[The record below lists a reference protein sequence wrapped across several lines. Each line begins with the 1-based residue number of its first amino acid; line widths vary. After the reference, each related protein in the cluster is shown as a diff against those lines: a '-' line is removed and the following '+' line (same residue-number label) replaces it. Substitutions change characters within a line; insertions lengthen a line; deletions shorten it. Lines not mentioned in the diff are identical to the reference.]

1 MIKIVIALALVLPL
15 VTPDSSPPSTPHT
28 RYCAAVGSQET
39 AKSIGEI
46 FEDDSNIVFSSP
58 LSKNCQYPFE
68 ATAAA
73 TIFCCFDSKIHI
85 SLNKKVLALF
95 KLKGAFLI

>member
-1 MIKIVIALALVLPL
+1 MIKIVIALSLVLPL
-15 VTPDSSPPSTPHT
+15 VTPDSPPRSSPQN

-39 AKSIGEI
+39 AKCIGEI
-46 FEDDSNIVFSSP
+46 FDDDSNIVFSSP
-58 LSKNCQYPFE
+58 LSRHCRYPFA
-68 ATAAA
+68 ATATA
-73 TIFCCFDSKIHI
+73 TIFCCFDSRGHS

>member
-15 VTPDSSPPSTPHT
+15 VVPDSSPPSSPYN
-28 RYCAAVGSQET
+28 RYCPAVGSQET
-39 AKSIGEI
+39 VKSIGEI

-58 LSKNCQYPFE
+58 LSKNLQYPFE
-68 ATAAA
+68 TTTVA
-73 TIFCCFDSKIHI
+73 TILCCFDSKSHS

>member
-1 MIKIVIALALVLPL
+1 MIKIVIALSLVLPL
-15 VTPDSSPPSTPHT
+15 VTPDSPPRSSPQNH
-28 RYCAAVGSQET
+28 YCAAVGSQET

-46 FEDDSNIVFSSP
+46 FDDDSNIVFSSP

-73 TIFCCFDSKIHI
+73 TNFCCFDSKSHS

>member
-1 MIKIVIALALVLPL
+1 MIKIVIALSLVLPL
-15 VTPDSSPPSTPHT
+15 VTPDSPPRSSPQN

-39 AKSIGEI
+39 AKCIGEI
-46 FEDDSNIVFSSP
+46 FDDDSNIVFSSP
-58 LSKNCQYPFE
+58 LSRHCQYPFA
-68 ATAAA
+68 ATATA
-73 TIFCCFDSKIHI
+73 TIFCCFDSRGHS

>member
-1 MIKIVIALALVLPL
+1 MIKIVIALSLVLPL
-15 VTPDSSPPSTPHT
+15 VNPDSPPRSSPQN
-28 RYCAAVGSQET
+28 RYCAAVGSQEI

-58 LSKNCQYPFE
+58 LSKNCQYPFS

-73 TIFCCFDSKIHI
+73 TVRCCFDSKSPS
-85 SLNKKVLALF
+85 SLKKKVLALF

>member
-28 RYCAAVGSQET
+28 RYCATVGSQET

-58 LSKNCQYPFE
+58 LSRHCQYPFA

-73 TIFCCFDSKIHI
+73 TIFCCFDSKGHS

>member
-1 MIKIVIALALVLPL
+1 MIKIVIALSLVLPL
-15 VTPDSSPPSTPHT
+15 VTPDSPPRSSPQN

-39 AKSIGEI
+39 AKCIGEI
-46 FEDDSNIVFSSP
+46 FDDDSNIVFSSP
-58 LSKNCQYPFE
+58 LSRHCQYPFAAA
-68 ATAAA
+68 ATA
-73 TIFCCFDSKIHI
+73 TIFCCFDSRGHS

>member
-15 VTPDSSPPSTPHT
+15 VIPDSPPRSSPQN

-46 FEDDSNIVFSSP
+46 FDDDSNIVFSSP
-58 LSKNCQYPFE
+58 LSRHCQYPFA

-73 TIFCCFDSKIHI
+73 TIFCCFDSKSHS